1 MIRKYLI
8 YFLLLC
14 FVANISYAKVEN
26 FIVVKVDNQII
37 TNFEI
42 KNKILSTLTQANR
55 EINQKN
61 INSLK
66 KQALSS
72 LIQIKLKFK
81 EISKY
86 NFEISENQMNQY
98 LNSISSNN
106 IKSLKERF
114 DRNNIDFNLFL
125 EEIKT
130 ELKWQKFIYEIYA
143 EKIDIDP
150 NQLKSELES
159 LVKRKKGVKEFNISE
174 IEIFIEENEQIEERI
189 NNIKSNIENIGFEQT
204 AMSFSSSPT
213 ASKKGKIGWINSNA
227 LSKDIL
233 IILDKMKK
241 NEISKPLERQNSV
254 LFLKIND
261 IKKKKFTENEISKL
275 QDNIITQKK
284 NELFNLYSKSHLS
297 KIRNNSL
304 IEFK

>member
-241 NEISKPLERQNSV
+241 NEISKPLKRQNSV